1 MTVRDILLQAST
13 HPEPTPNWALDRA
26 AELAERTGAQV
37 SLGVCQVHIPP
48 VSNWLANQLLGMD
61 SIIAGE
67 NQKSAA
73 NGAALIEA
81 FTAIIPA
88 ERLGETFS
96 IHCPGIVTHG
106 QLAVQARTHDLTIVP
121 FYGHPETVSVAEGLV
136 FETGRPVLLLPE
148 LAVPDLRFDR
158 IAVAWDGS
166 SVAARALAAAL
177 PLVRAANSVTLVQIT
192 GEKDLSKA
200 AAPADAVR
208 NLKRHGI
215 DAEVVRVALEG
226 RDAATALQGYCAQD
240 GRELLVMGAFGQS
253 RAREF
258 VLGGVT
264 RSVLAAPKLP
274 ILLSH

>member
-1 MTVRDILLQAST
+1 MTVRDILLQANT
-13 HPEPTPNWALDRA
+13 HPEPTPNWAIGRA
-26 AELAERTGAQV
+26 AELAERLGAQV

-48 VSNWLANQLLGMD
+48 VSNWLANKLLNMD
-61 SIIAGE
+61 GIIAGE

-81 FTAIIPA
+81 FTAMIPA
-88 ERLGETFS
+88 ERLGETFT
-96 IHCPGIVTHG
+96 IDCPGMVTHW
-106 QLAVQARTHDLTIVP
+106 QLAVRARTHDLTIVP
-121 FYGHPETVSVAEGLV
+121 FYGHGETVSVAEGLV

-148 LAVPDLRFDR
+148 LAVPDLKFDR
-158 IAVAWDGS
+158 IAIAWDGS

-177 PLVRAANSVTLVQIT
+177 PLACAASSVTLVQIT

-215 DAEVVRVALEG
+215 DAEAVEVALAG
-226 RDAATALQGYCAQD
+226 RDAATALQGYCEQD

-264 RSVLAAPKLP
+264 RSVLAGPKLP